1 MATTKEVER
10 NYEAFRTLLPQLIKT
25 HPGQCAL
32 LRHGQLVE
40 VFPTSLEA
48 RWEGRKRF
56 PNRDFSIQSIK
67 ASDLDLGWYSHVQL

>member
-1 MATTKEVER
+1 MATTKEVKR

-40 VFPTSLEA
+40 VFPTSLGA

-67 ASDLDLGWYSHVQL
+67 ASDLDLGWYSHVQP